1 MAKYESQIKQIN
13 YPQSAVYAK
22 LSDLN
27 NFASIKESMSDPAIR
42 ERMAAS
48 GQMPEDKMAQVIE
61 KIEKMEFTTDS
72 ITINAAPLGQISLDI
87 VEREPEKLI
96 KFQSAQSPI
105 GFKVWIQILPTSEV
119 SSKIRVTIDADVNVF
134 IKAMVDKPLKEG
146 VDKLADML
154 AMIPYV

>member
-48 GQMPEDKMAQVIE
+48 GQMSEDKMAQVIE
-61 KIEKMEFTTDS
+61 KIEQMEFTTDS